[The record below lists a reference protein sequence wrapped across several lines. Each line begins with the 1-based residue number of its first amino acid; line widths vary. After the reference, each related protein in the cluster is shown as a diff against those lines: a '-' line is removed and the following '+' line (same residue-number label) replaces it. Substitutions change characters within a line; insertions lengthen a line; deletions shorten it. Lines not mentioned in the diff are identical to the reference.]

1 MENISKKGILSIL
14 LILFIFTVLPAQSQN
29 IIGDWEGK
37 LNVGVDLRIV
47 FHFTKNA
54 DGVLSGTMDSP
65 DQKVKGI
72 PISSITEI
80 GDSILVKMQSIQ
92 AAFKGAKIND
102 STIDGAWIQGP
113 GSYPL
118 LITRQ
123 KVENES
129 KPLRPQTP
137 VPPYSYNSEDVLY
150 YNADSTI
157 QFGATIT
164 YPKTGGPFPVALMIT
179 GSGQQDRDETIF
191 DHKPFAVIA
200 DYLTK
205 NGFAVLR
212 VDDRGKGQT
221 TGKFSGSTTADF
233 TNDVLAGIQ
242 YLSKR
247 KDIDKNK
254 IGVIGHSE
262 GGMIAPMVYSKWPHL
277 AFIVSLAGTG
287 ISGADVLM
295 RQQTDPLKTLVS
307 DSAYHSFYDLTK
319 YTLET
324 IQNNPNSPDSIIL
337 DKIEKYYAEWK
348 NKTRVDILEEL
359 HANTATPEDYAA
371 QVSGELKPWLKY
383 FISTDP
389 ATFWSKV
396 KCPVLALNGE
406 KDIQVYADQNIPAIQ
421 TALEKAGNKKVTIKI
436 SPGLNHLFQ
445 HCTQCTVKEYAEL
458 TETISPE
465 VLETISNWL
474 HQTIQ

>member
-1 MENISKKGILSIL
+1 MIPFFFSAVS
-14 LILFIFTVLPAQSQN
+14 AQSQN
-29 IIGDWEGK
+29 ISGDWEGT
-37 LNVGVDLRIV
+37 LSVGVDLRIV

-72 PISSITEI
+72 LLSNVTES
-80 GDSILVKMQSIQ
+80 GDSIIAKLQMIQ
-92 AAFKGAKIND
+92 AEFRGTKIND
-102 STIDGAWIQGP
+102 STIKGAWLQGS
-113 GSYPL
+113 GNFPL
-118 LITRQ
+118 LLTRQ
-123 KVENES
+123 KLEIE
-129 KPLRPQTP
+129 KKALRPQTP
-137 VPPYSYNSEDVLY
+137 VPPFTYNSDDVIY

-157 QFGATIT
+157 QYGATIT
-164 YPKTGGPFPVALMIT
+164 YPKTGGPFMVAMLIT

-221 TGKFSGSTTADF
+221 TGKFAGSTSADF

-242 YLSKR
+242 YLSAR

-262 GGMIAPMVYSKWPHL
+262 GGLIAPMVYTKWPHL

-287 ISGADVLM
+287 VTGAEILL
-295 RQQTDPLKTLVS
+295 RQQTDPLKSLVN

-324 IQNNPNSPDSIIL
+324 IRDNPNTPDSVVL
-337 DKIEKYYAEWK
+337 DKIKKYYSDWK
-348 NKTRVDILEEL
+348 NKTPGNILEEL
-359 HANTATPEDYAA
+359 HANTASAENYAA
-371 QVSGELKPWLKY
+371 QVSVELKPWLKY
-383 FISTDP
+383 FITTDP

-396 KCPVLALNGE
+396 KCPVLALDGE
-406 KDIQVYADQNIPAIQ
+406 KDIQVYAEQNIPAIQ
-421 TALEKAGNKKVTIKI
+421 SALAKAGNKKVTIKI
-436 SPGLNHLFQ
+436 FPGLNHLFQ
-445 HCTQCTVKEYAEL
+445 HCTKCTVVEYGEL